1 MTIYHRQPR
10 RGEAPKNRRGS
21 RLGSGAPIGCVPV
34 TRPRRDRVMGSS
46 ILASLSEAGGNDP
59 RGLVSKPLPPHSLD
73 PADRVERNPRPLIM
87 QTKGP
92 KRAVLPQLN
101 YAEFTGVS
109 GSSRGPSA
117 LATCRSGNR
126 RPNEE
131 MAPNGL
137 RNRTSSAPQ
146 DTLAAHVQ
154 EKDYEFRAEQILAPG
169 ILRGVAPTVFVC
181 CMALRGPLGDCG
193 SVAHNCSC

>member
-1 MTIYHRQPR
+1 MRIDHREPR
-10 RGEAPKNRRGS
+10 SEEGPKNRRGS
-21 RLGSGAPIGCVPV
+21 RLGSGAPIGRVPV

-73 PADRVERNPRPLIM
+73 LADRVERNPRPLSM

-92 KRAVLPQLN
+92 KRALLPELN
-101 YAEFTGVS
+101 FIEFTGVS
-109 GSSRGPSA
+109 RPGRAPRA
-117 LATCRSGNR
+117 RVACRSGNR

-131 MAPNGL
+131 KAPNGL

-154 EKDYEFRAEQILAPG
+154 EKDYEFRAEQFLAPG
-169 ILRGVAPTVFVC
+169 ILPGVAPTVFVC
-181 CMALRGPLGDCG
+181 
-193 SVAHNCSC
+193 